1 MTFLIS
7 LLHDGRWQPAWRL
20 LLLVLLCV
28 AAWFAFIPATPT
40 VRLDGADKF
49 DHLLAFAALGLSAS
63 FTAPPGL
70 RRAALAATGL
80 LLFGGFIELVQTQ
93 LPTRHGDW
101 ADMLAD
107 GVGVGVAAGML
118 LAALLRGA
126 VRR

>member
-1 MTFLIS
+1 MTLLIS
-7 LLHDGRWQPAWRL
+7 LLRDDRWQPAWRL
-20 LLLVLLCV
+20 LLLVLMCV
-28 AAWFAFIPATPT
+28 SAWFAFIPATPG
-40 VRLDGADKF
+40 VRLDGEDKV

-70 RRAALAATGL
+70 RRAAGAAIGL

-107 GVGVGVAAGML
+107 GVGVAAGML